1 MKEGVQQSLF
11 SSIRSFFKQIFKSR
25 ILFLAI
31 LFLLMSVVL
40 LLRLFQ
46 LQIIN
51 GADSQSDYLMRVIK
65 TRSLNSTRGNIY
77 DRNGNLLAYNELAY
91 GITIEDNGSYSSEGE
106 LSATQ
111 VKNRS
116 INEDIAQIL
125 HTLDANGDAIDN
137 DFSITLTAD
146 ESYEFTVSGTKLQRF
161 RADVYGVST
170 IDELGYKE
178 KLGYDT
184 ASASAEQIMEYL
196 GGASCFDIS
205 EEYEPADAYRI
216 IIIRYKMRQNSY
228 QKYIAATIASD
239 VSEETVAFIS
249 EHSNELQGVE
259 ITEDTIRRYNDSKYF
274 AHIIGYTGQIDEDE
288 YIAFGGGEDGSEY
301 SRTDTVG
308 KSGIEQ
314 YMDTELKGKKG
325 EEKLYVDNMGK
336 ELETIERTEPVAGN
350 DVYLSIDMDLQEA
363 VYDLLEQEIAGI
375 VYSKII
381 NAKEYEASGASDIK
395 IPIDDVY
402 YALLNN
408 NVIQMDHF
416 AAKDASDTEKEVYKA
431 FGKRRKSVLSEIR
444 SELTKDNPAAYES
457 LSEDMQIYMSY
468 IVSMLMENEIIVTSK
483 IDWNDETY
491 IAWKNDTISLQEY
504 LYHVINEQWFD
515 ITKFPADSRY
525 SDSEELYDVLVTYIM
540 EALEDDDGFCK
551 RIYKY
556 MIRDNMISGIQIC
569 LILYDQEILDYDDEM
584 IAELKNQQLSPYDF
598 LMERIKRLEIT
609 PAQLALDPCT
619 GSCVITDVQSGELL
633 ACVTYPGY
641 DNNRLANTV
650 DSAYFASLMSD
661 LSSPFYNNATQQKTA
676 PGSTFKMVTATA
688 GLTEG
693 VITTS
698 SLIEDKGK
706 FERVEDGPKCWIY
719 PGSTH
724 GKINVSEALRDS
736 CNYFFYEL
744 GWMFSQV
751 GDSYVESAGIE
762 TLTKYAEMYGLGEET
777 GIETVESKPE
787 IADAYPITAAIG
799 QSNHNYTTIALSR
812 YVTAVANSGTVYNYT
827 LLSKLTDAEGN
838 LLETYSP
845 TVRNEMTD
853 ISQITW
859 NAIHQGNRMVVE
871 NLDAFDDFDG
881 IEVAGKTGTAQQVQS
896 RPNHALFVGYAPY
909 QNPKISITTR
919 IAYGYTSHNAADVS
933 ADILKYYFG
942 LEDAEGLIDG
952 SAANVGNN
960 SNSFTD

>member
-1 MKEGVQQSLF
+1 MF
-11 SSIRSFFKQIFKSR
+11 SNIKNFFKQIFNSR

-31 LFLLMSVVL
+31 LFLMMAIIL
-40 LLRLFQ
+40 LFRLFQ

-65 TRSLNSTRGNIY
+65 TRSLNSTRGVIY
-77 DRNGNLLAYNELAY
+77 DRNGKLLAYNELAY
-91 GITIEDNGSYSSEGE
+91 GISIEDNGSYSSEGD
-106 LSATQ
+106 LSAAQ

-116 INEDIAQIL
+116 INEDLVQIL
-125 HTLDANGDAIDN
+125 HTMDQNGDVIDN
-137 DFSITLTAD
+137 DFSITLTDD
-146 ESYEFTVSGTKLQRF
+146 ENYEFTVSGTKLQRF
-161 RADVYGVST
+161 RADVYGKST
-170 IDELGYKE
+170 VDELGYNE

-184 ASASAEQIMEYL
+184 ANATPDQIMEYL
-196 GGASCFDIS
+196 GSTNANCFDIS
-205 EEYEPADAYRI
+205 SEYDKADAYRI
-216 IIIRYKMRQNSY
+216 TIIRYKMRQNSY

-239 VSEETVAFIS
+239 VSEETVAYIS
-249 EHSNELQGVE
+249 EHANELQGVE

-274 AHIIGYTGQIDEDE
+274 AHLIGYTGQIDEEE
-288 YIAFGGGEDGSEY
+288 YIAFGGEDEGSEY
-301 SRTDTVG
+301 SKTDTVG

-314 YMDTELKGKKG
+314 YMDRELKGKKG

-375 VYSKII
+375 VYSKIV
-381 NAKEYEASGASDIK
+381 NAKTYEASRSSDIK

-408 NVIQMDHF
+408 NVINIDHF
-416 AAKDASDTEKEVYKA
+416 AAKDASGTEKKVYKA
-431 FGKRRKSVLSEIR
+431 FVKRRKQVLADIKKQ
-444 SELTKDNPAAYES
+444 LTGSGATAYED
-457 LSEDMQIYMSY
+457 LSEDMQMYMSY
-468 IVSMLMENEIIVTSK
+468 IVSMLMDKQIIVTDK

-504 LYHVINEQWFD
+504 LYHVISQQWFD

-525 SDSEELYDVLVTYIM
+525 SDSEELYSVLVDYILN
-540 EALEDDDGFCK
+540 ELENDDGFCK

-556 MIRDNMISGIQIC
+556 MIRDNLIDGVQIC

-584 IAELKNQQLSPYDF
+584 IAELKNHTLSPFDF
-598 LMERIKRLEIT
+598 MMERIKNLEIT

-619 GSCVITDVQSGELL
+619 GSCVLSDVQTGELL

-693 VITTS
+693 VISTTT
-698 SLIEDKGK
+698 LIQDKGK
-706 FERVEDGPKCWIY
+706 FEKVEDGPKCWIY

-751 GDSYVESAGIE
+751 GETYVESAGIK
-762 TLTKYAEMYGLGEET
+762 TLQKYAKLYGLDEKT
-777 GIETVESKPE
+777 GIETVESTPE

-827 LLSKLTDAEGN
+827 LLNKLTDTEGN
-838 LLETYSP
+838 VLETYAP
-845 TVRNEMTD
+845 TIRNEMTE
-853 ISQITW
+853 ISASTW
-859 NAIHQGNRMVVE
+859 DAIHRGNRMVVE
-871 NLDAFDDFDG
+871 NLDAFDDFES
-881 IEVAGKTGTAQQVQS
+881 IEVAGKTGTAQQVQT

-909 QNPKISITTR
+909 RNPKISIATR

-933 ADILKYYFG
+933 ANILKYYFG
-942 LEDAEGLIDG
+942 LEDEEDLLNG

>member
-1 MKEGVQQSLF
+1 MF
-11 SSIRSFFKQIFKSR
+11 RSIKNFFKQIFKSR

-31 LFLLMSVVL
+31 LFVCMTTVL

-77 DRNGNLLAYNELAY
+77 DRNGKLLAYNELAY
-91 GITIEDNGSYSSEGE
+91 GITIEDNGSYSGNGE

-125 HTLDANGDAIDN
+125 HTMDQNGDAIDN
-137 DFSITLTAD
+137 DFSITLTED
-146 ESYEFTVSGTKLQRF
+146 GNYEFTVSGTKLQRF
-161 RADVYGVST
+161 RADVYGES
-170 IDELGYKE
+170 DMDKLGYNE

-184 ASASAEQIMEYL
+184 ATATPEQIMEYL
-196 GGASCFDIS
+196 GGTNSNCFDIS
-205 EEYEPADAYRI
+205 ETYDKKDAYRI
-216 IIIRYKMRQNSY
+216 TIIRYKMRQNSY

-239 VSEETVAFIS
+239 VSEETVAYVS
-249 EHSNELQGVE
+249 EHADELQGVE

-274 AHIIGYTGQIDEDE
+274 AHLIGYTGQIDEE
-288 YIAFGGGEDGSEY
+288 EFIAFGGEEEGSEY

-381 NAKEYEASGASDIK
+381 NAKTYEASGSSDIK

-402 YALLNN
+402 YALINN
-408 NVIQMDHF
+408 NVIRMEHF
-416 AAKDASDTEKEVYKA
+416 AAEDASDTEKKVYKS
-431 FGKRRKSVLSEIR
+431 FCKRRKKVLGEIEK
-444 SELTKDNPAAYES
+444 ELTGSQPTPYEN

-468 IVSMLMENEIIVTSK
+468 IVSMLTDQQIIVTDK

-491 IAWKNDTISLQEY
+491 IAWKNDEISLQEY
-504 LYHVINEQWFD
+504 LYHVIGAQWFD

-525 SDSEELYDVLVTYIM
+525 SDSEELYRVLVDYILD
-540 EALEDDDGFCK
+540 ELEEDDGFCK

-556 MIRDNMISGIQIC
+556 MIRDNVIDGVQVC
-569 LILYDQEILDYDDEM
+569 LILYDQEVLDYDDEM
-584 IAELKNQQLSPYDF
+584 IAELKNHTLSPFDF
-598 LMERIKRLEIT
+598 MMERIKNLEIT

-619 GSCVITDVQSGELL
+619 GSCVLTDVQTGELL

-661 LSSPFYNNATQQKTA
+661 LSLPFYNNATQQKTA

-693 VITTS
+693 VITATTE
-698 SLIEDKGK
+698 IQDKGK

-719 PGSTH
+719 PSVH
-724 GKINVSEALRDS
+724 GKINVSEALGDS

-744 GWMFSQV
+744 GWRFSQV
-751 GDSYVESAGIE
+751 GDTYVESAGIK
-762 TLTKYAEMYGLGEET
+762 TIQKYAQMYGLGEKT
-777 GIETVESKPE
+777 GIETVESQPE

-812 YVTAVANSGTVYNYT
+812 YVTAVANSGTVYDYT
-827 LLSKLTDAEGN
+827 LLSKLTDTEGN
-838 LLETYSP
+838 VLETYAP
-845 TVRNEMTD
+845 TVKNQMKE
-853 ISQITW
+853 ISLSTW
-859 NAIHQGNRMVVE
+859 NAIHKGNRMVVE
-871 NLDAFDDFDG
+871 NLECFDDFG
-881 IEVAGKTGTAQQVQS
+881 VIEVAGKTGTAQQVQT

-909 QNPKISITTR
+909 RNPKVSIATR

-933 ADILKYYFG
+933 ANILKYYFHIKD
-942 LEDAEGLIDG
+942 EDELING

>member
-1 MKEGVQQSLF
+1 MF
-11 SSIRSFFKQIFKSR
+11 SSIKNFFKQIFKSR

-31 LFLLMSVVL
+31 LFVFMSTVL

-51 GADSQSDYLMRVIK
+51 GADSQSSYLMRVIK
-65 TRSLNSTRGNIY
+65 TRSLSSTRGNIY

-106 LSATQ
+106 LRASQ

-125 HTLDANGDAIDN
+125 HTLDQNGDAIDN

-146 ESYEFTVSGTKLQRF
+146 EGYEFNVSGTKLQRF
-161 RADVYGVST
+161 RADVYGKSK
-170 IDELGYKE
+170 IEGLGYDKD
-178 KLGYDT
+178 LGYDT
-184 ASASAEQIMEYL
+184 SAATPEQIMEYL
-196 GGASCFDIS
+196 GGDDCFDIS
-205 EEYEPADAYRI
+205 DEYETDDAYRI
-216 IIIRYKMRQNSY
+216 TIIRYKMRQNSY

-288 YIAFGGGEDGSEY
+288 YIAFGGGEEGSEY

-381 NAKEYEASGASDIK
+381 NAKEYEASGAADIK

-402 YALLNN
+402 YALINN

-431 FGKRRKSVLSEIR
+431 FCKRRKSVLSEIR
-444 SELTKDNPAAYES
+444 DELTKSSPVSYES
-457 LSEDMQIYMSY
+457 LSEDMQMYMSY
-468 IVSMLMENEIIVTSK
+468 IVSMLTENEIIVTSK

-525 SDSEELYDVLVTYIM
+525 SDSEELYDVLVDYIM
-540 EALEDDDGFCK
+540 TELEDNDGFCK

-556 MIRDNMISGIQIC
+556 MIRDNMIDGVQIC

-584 IAELKNQQLSPYDF
+584 IAELKNQQLSPFDF
-598 LMERIKRLEIT
+598 LMERIKNLEIT

-619 GSCVITDVQSGELL
+619 GSCVITDVQTGELL

-698 SLIEDKGK
+698 TLIQDKGK

-744 GWMFSQV
+744 GWLFSQV

-762 TLTKYAEMYGLGEET
+762 KLTKYAEMYGLGEET

-827 LLSKLTDAEGN
+827 LLNKLTDAEGN
-838 LLETYSP
+838 VLETYSP

-859 NAIHQGNRMVVE
+859 NAIHEGNRMVVQE
-871 NLDAFDDFDG
+871 LDAFDDFEG
-881 IEVAGKTGTAQQVQS
+881 IEVAGKTGTAQQVPT

-909 QNPKISITTR
+909 RNPKISIAIR

-942 LEDAEGLIDG
+942 LEDEDELIDG
-952 SAANVGNN
+952 NAANVGNN

>member
-1 MKEGVQQSLF
+1 MF
-11 SSIRSFFKQIFKSR
+11 HSIKGFFKQLFRSR

-31 LFLLMSVVL
+31 LFFGMSFCL

-46 LQIIN
+46 LQIVN

-65 TRSLNSTRGNIY
+65 TRSLNSTRGSIF
-77 DRNGNLLAYNELAY
+77 DRNGKLLAYNELAY
-91 GITIEDNGSYSSEGE
+91 GITIEDNGSYSAEDG

-116 INEDIAQIL
+116 INEDLLYIL
-125 HTLDANGDAIDN
+125 HTMDQNGDEIDN
-137 DFSITLTAD
+137 DFSIVLTDSGA
-146 ESYEFTVSGTKLQRF
+146 YEFALSGTRLQRF
-161 RADVYGVST
+161 RADIYGKASV
-170 IDELGYKE
+170 DELGYSE

-184 ASASAEQIMEYL
+184 AAATADQIMEYL
-196 GGASCFDIS
+196 CSDNSSCFDIS
-205 EEYEPADAYRI
+205 EEYDKKDTYRI
-216 IIIRYKMRQNSY
+216 AIIRYRMRQNSY
-228 QKYIAATIASD
+228 QKYISARIASD
-239 VSEETVAFIS
+239 VSEETVAYVS
-249 EHSNELQGVE
+249 EHADELQGVE
-259 ITEDTIRRYNDSKYF
+259 VVEDTIRRYSDSKYF
-274 AHIIGYTGQIDEDE
+274 AHLIGYTGQIDEEE
-288 YIAFGGGEDGSEY
+288 YLAFGGDEEGSEY
-301 SRTDTVG
+301 SLTDTVG

-314 YMDTELKGKKG
+314 YMDAELKGKKG
-325 EEKLYVDNMGK
+325 EEKLYVDNLGK

-350 DVYLSIDMDLQEA
+350 DVYLSIDMDLQKA

-381 NAKEYEASGASDIK
+381 NVKEYQANSASDIK

-402 YALLNN
+402 YALINN
-408 NVIQMDHF
+408 NIIDIDRF
-416 AAKDASDTEKEVYKA
+416 SADDASDTEQELYRT
-431 FGKRRKSVLSEIR
+431 FCTRQEQVLSAIKK
-444 SELTKDNPAAYES
+444 ELTGTGPAAYEA
-457 LSEDMQIYMSY
+457 LSEDMQVYMTY
-468 IVSMLMENEIIVTSK
+468 IVSMLMDEQIIVTDR

-491 IAWKNDTISLQEY
+491 IAWKNDEISLQEY
-504 LYHVINEQWFD
+504 LYHVISEQWFD
-515 ITKFPADSRY
+515 ITKFPAESRY
-525 SDSEELYDVLVTYIM
+525 SDSEEFYQMLVSYIID
-540 EALEDDDGFCK
+540 ELSEDKDFSK
-551 RIYKY
+551 RIYRY
-556 MIRDNMISGIQIC
+556 MLRDDKISGVQIC
-569 LILYDQEILDYDDEM
+569 LVLYEQGVLPYDDEK
-584 IAELKNQQLSPYDF
+584 IAELKNQTLSPFDF
-598 LMERIKRLEIT
+598 MMNCIKNLEIT

-619 GSCVITDVQSGELL
+619 GSCVITDVQTGELL

-650 DSAYFASLMSD
+650 DSAYFASLMND

-698 SLIEDKGK
+698 TLIEDKGK

-744 GWMFSQV
+744 GWQFSQV
-751 GDSYVESAGIE
+751 GDNYVESAGIE
-762 TLTKYAEMYGLGEET
+762 TLRKYAQMYGLDETT
-777 GIETVESKPE
+777 GIEIVESTPE

-827 LLSKLTDAEGN
+827 LLSRVTDTEGN
-838 LLETYSP
+838 VLKTYQP
-845 TVRNEMTD
+845 TVRNEMTE
-853 ISQITW
+853 IARTTW
-859 NAIHQGNRMVVE
+859 DAIHRGNRMVVE
-871 NLDAFDDFDG
+871 DLSSFDDFTR
-881 IEVAGKTGTAQQVQS
+881 IEVAGKTGTAQQVTS

-909 QNPKISITTR
+909 SNPKVSIATR

-933 ADILKYYFG
+933 ADILSYYFK
-942 LEDAEGLIDG
+942 LKKTDELIDG
-952 SAANVGNN
+952 KAANVGN
-960 SNSFTD
+960 SANSFTD

>member
-1 MKEGVQQSLF
+1 M
-11 SSIRSFFKQIFKSR
+11 
-25 ILFLAI
+25 AI
-31 LFLLMSVVL
+31 LFVCMTTVL

-77 DRNGNLLAYNELAY
+77 DRNGKLLAYNELAY
-91 GITIEDNGSYSSEGE
+91 GITIEDNGSYSGNGE

-125 HTLDANGDAIDN
+125 HTMDQNGDAIDN
-137 DFSITLTAD
+137 DFSITLTED
-146 ESYEFTVSGTKLQRF
+146 GNYEFTVSGTKLQRF
-161 RADVYGVST
+161 RADVYGES
-170 IDELGYKE
+170 DMDKLGYNE

-184 ASASAEQIMEYL
+184 ATATPEQIMEYL
-196 GGASCFDIS
+196 GGTNSNCFDIS
-205 EEYEPADAYRI
+205 ETYDKKDAYRI
-216 IIIRYKMRQNSY
+216 TIIRYKMRQNSY

-239 VSEETVAFIS
+239 VSEETVAYVS
-249 EHSNELQGVE
+249 EHADELQGVE

-274 AHIIGYTGQIDEDE
+274 AHLIGYTGQIDEE
-288 YIAFGGGEDGSEY
+288 EFIAFGGEEEGSEY

-381 NAKEYEASGASDIK
+381 NAKTYEASGSSDIK

-402 YALLNN
+402 YALINN
-408 NVIQMDHF
+408 NVIRMEHF
-416 AAKDASDTEKEVYKA
+416 AAEDASDTEKKVYKS
-431 FGKRRKSVLSEIR
+431 FCKRRKKVLGEIEK
-444 SELTKDNPAAYES
+444 ELTGSQPTPYEN

-468 IVSMLMENEIIVTSK
+468 IVSMLTDQQIIVTDK

-491 IAWKNDTISLQEY
+491 IAWKNDEISLQEY
-504 LYHVINEQWFD
+504 LYHVIGAQWFD

-525 SDSEELYDVLVTYIM
+525 SDSEELYRVLVDYILD
-540 EALEDDDGFCK
+540 ELEEDDGFCK

-556 MIRDNMISGIQIC
+556 MIRDNVIDGVQVC
-569 LILYDQEILDYDDEM
+569 LILYDQEVLDYDDEM
-584 IAELKNQQLSPYDF
+584 IAELKNHTLSPFDF
-598 LMERIKRLEIT
+598 MMERIKNLEIT

-619 GSCVITDVQSGELL
+619 GSCVLTDVQTGELL

-693 VITTS
+693 VISTS
-698 SLIEDKGK
+698 TLIEDKGK
-706 FERVEDGPKCWIY
+706 FEKVEDGPKCWIY

-744 GWMFSQV
+744 GWLFSQV
-751 GDSYVESAGIE
+751 GENYVESAGIK
-762 TLTKYAEMYGLGEET
+762 TLQKYAKLYGLDEKT
-777 GIETVESKPE
+777 GIETVESTPE

-827 LLSKLTDAEGN
+827 LLSKLTDTEGN
-838 LLETYSP
+838 VLETYAP
-845 TVRNEMTD
+845 TVRNEMTE
-853 ISQITW
+853 ISASTW
-859 NAIHQGNRMVVE
+859 DAIHRGNRMVVE
-871 NLDAFDDFDG
+871 NLECFDDFGD

-909 QNPKISITTR
+909 RNPKISIATR

-933 ADILKYYFG
+933 AKILKYYFD
-942 LEDAEGLIDG
+942 LEDADELLNG

>member
-1 MKEGVQQSLF
+1 M
-11 SSIRSFFKQIFKSR
+11 SSI
-25 ILFLAI
+25 
-31 LFLLMSVVL
+31 L

-65 TRSLNSTRGNIY
+65 TRSLNSTRGNIF
-77 DRNGNLLAYNELAY
+77 DRNGKLLAYNELAY
-91 GITIEDNGSYSSEGE
+91 GITIEDNGSYSREGE

-111 VKNRS
+111 VKNCS

-125 HTLDANGDAIDN
+125 HAMDQNGDTIDN
-137 DFSITLTAD
+137 DFSITLTD
-146 ESYEFTVSGTKLQRF
+146 DGSYEFAVSGTKLQRF
-161 RADVYGVST
+161 RADIYGKTKV
-170 IDELGYKE
+170 DDLGYDK

-184 ASASAEQIMEYL
+184 ANASPEQIMEYL
-196 GGASCFDIS
+196 GGTGSNCFDIS
-205 EEYEPADAYRI
+205 PEYDIRDAYRI
-216 IIIRYKMRQNSY
+216 TIIRYRMRQNSY
-228 QKYIAATIASD
+228 QKYIGATIASD
-239 VSEETVAFIS
+239 VSEETVAYIS
-249 EHSNELQGVE
+249 EHSNELQGVD

-274 AHIIGYTGQIDEDE
+274 AHLIGYTGQIDEE
-288 YIAFGGGEDGSEY
+288 EFIAFGGNEEGSEY
-301 SRTDTVG
+301 SKTDTVG

-336 ELETIERTEPVAGN
+336 ELETIERTEPIAGN

-381 NAKEYEASGASDIK
+381 NAKTYEAHGASDIK

-402 YALLNN
+402 YALINN
-408 NVIQMDHF
+408 NVIRIDHF
-416 AAKDASDTEKEVYKA
+416 QAEDATDTEKEVSKA
-431 FGKRRKSVLSEIR
+431 FSQRRDQVLEQIR
-444 SELTKDNPAAYES
+444 EELTKSTPASYEE
-457 LSEDMQIYMSY
+457 LSDDMQMYMSY
-468 IVSMLMENEIIVTSK
+468 IVSMLMDQQMIVTSK
-483 IDWNDETY
+483 IDWNDATY

-515 ITKFPADSRY
+515 ITKFPANSGY
-525 SDSEELYDVLVTYIM
+525 SDSEELYSVLVEYIVD
-540 EALEDDDGFCK
+540 ELRSDEGFCK

-556 MIRDNMISGIQIC
+556 MIRDNLLDGVQIC
-569 LILYDQEILDYDDEM
+569 MLLYDQEILDYDDEI
-584 IAELKNQQLSPYDF
+584 IAELKSRTLSPFDF
-598 LMERIKRLEIT
+598 MMERIKNLDIT

-619 GSCVITDVQSGELL
+619 GSCVISNVQTGELL

-698 SLIEDKGK
+698 TLIQDKGK

-744 GWMFSQV
+744 GWLFSQV
-751 GDSYVESAGIE
+751 GENYVESAGIK
-762 TLTKYAEMYGLGEET
+762 TLQKYAQMYGLDEKT
-777 GIETVESKPE
+777 GIETVESTPE

-812 YVTAVANSGTVYNYT
+812 YVTAVANSGTVYEYT
-827 LLSKLTDAEGN
+827 LLKKLTDTEGHV
-838 LLETYSP
+838 LETYTP
-845 TVRNEMTD
+845 GIRNEMTE
-853 ISQITW
+853 ISQSTW
-859 NAIHQGNRMVVE
+859 DAIHLGNRMVVE
-871 NLDAFDDFDG
+871 NLDAFDDFG
-881 IEVAGKTGTAQQVQS
+881 VIQVAGKTGTAQQIQS

-909 QNPKISITTR
+909 QNPKVSIATR

-942 LEDAEGLIDG
+942 LESEEDLIDG
-952 SAANVGNN
+952 NAANVGNN

>member
-1 MKEGVQQSLF
+1 MF
-11 SSIRSFFKQIFKSR
+11 STIKNFFNQVFKSR

-31 LFLLMSVVL
+31 LFICMALVLLM
-40 LLRLFQ
+40 RLFQ
-46 LQIIN
+46 MQIVN

-77 DRNGNLLAYNELAY
+77 DRNGKLLAYNELAY
-91 GITIEDNGSYSSEGE
+91 GITIEDNGSYSGDGKY
-106 LSATQ
+106 SATQ

-116 INEDIAQIL
+116 INEDIVQIL
-125 HTLDANGDAIDN
+125 HTMDQNGDVIDN
-137 DFSITLTAD
+137 DFFITLTQS

-161 RADVYGVST
+161 RADVYGEP
-170 IDELGYKE
+170 DMDDLGYDE
-178 KLGYDT
+178 ELGYDT
-184 ASASAEQIMEYL
+184 ASATPEQIMEYL
-196 GGASCFDIS
+196 GGANTNCFDIS
-205 EEYEPADAYRI
+205 ETYGKNDAYRI
-216 IIIRYKMRQNSY
+216 TVIRYKMRQNSF
-228 QKYIAATIASD
+228 QKYIAATIASN
-239 VSEETVAFIS
+239 VSEETVAYVS
-249 EHSNELQGVE
+249 EHADELQGVE

-274 AHIIGYTGQIDEDE
+274 AHLIGYTGQIDEE
-288 YIAFGGGEDGSEY
+288 EFLAFGGDEEGSEY

-375 VYSKII
+375 VCSNII
-381 NAKEYEASGASDIK
+381 NAKTYEASGASDIK

-402 YALLNN
+402 YALINN

-416 AAKDASDTEKEVYKA
+416 AAKDASDTEKEVYRV
-431 FGKRRKSVLSEIR
+431 FCKRRKAVLAAIKK
-444 SELTKDNPAAYES
+444 ELTGSQPAAYEN
-457 LSEDMQIYMSY
+457 LTEDMQLYMSY
-468 IVSMLMENEIIVTSK
+468 IVSMLTDNQSIATDK

-491 IAWKNDTISLQEY
+491 IAWKNDQISLQEY
-504 LYHVINEQWFD
+504 LYHVISEQWFD
-515 ITKFPADSRY
+515 ITKLPANSRY
-525 SDSEELYDVLVTYIM
+525 SDSEELYQVLVDYILN
-540 EALEDDDGFCK
+540 ELENDEGFCK

-556 MIRDNMISGIQIC
+556 MIRDNLIDGVQVC
-569 LILYDQEILDYDDEM
+569 LILYDQGVLDYDDEK
-584 IAELKNQQLSPYDF
+584 IAELKSHALSPFDF
-598 LMERIKRLEIT
+598 MMERIRYLEIT

-619 GSCVITDVQSGELL
+619 GSCVLTDVQSGELL

-650 DSAYFASLMSD
+650 DSAYFSALMSD

-698 SLIEDKGK
+698 TLIQDKGQ

-724 GKINVSEALRDS
+724 GRINVSEALRDS

-751 GDSYVESAGIE
+751 GDSYVESVGIK
-762 TLTKYAEMYGLGEET
+762 TLQKYAELYGLGEKT
-777 GIETVESKPE
+777 GIETVESTPE
-787 IADAYPITAAIG
+787 IADSYPITAAIG

-812 YVTAVANSGTVYNYT
+812 YVTTVANSGTVYDYT
-827 LLSKLTDAEGN
+827 LLNKLTDTEGN
-838 LLETYSP
+838 VLETYTP
-845 TVRNEMTD
+845 TVRNEMSE
-853 ISQITW
+853 IAPSTW
-859 NAIHQGNRMVVE
+859 DAIHYGNRMVVE
-871 NLDAFDDFDG
+871 NLDSFDDFG
-881 IEVAGKTGTAQQVQS
+881 SIEVAGKTGTAQQVQN

-909 QNPKISITTR
+909 RNPKISIATR

-933 ADILKYYFG
+933 AQILKYYFN
-942 LEDAEGLIDG
+942 LEDENQLING

>member
-1 MKEGVQQSLF
+1 MF
-11 SSIRSFFKQIFKSR
+11 SSIKNFFKQIFNSR

-31 LFLLMSVVL
+31 LFLIMATILLM
-40 LLRLFQ
+40 RLFQ
-46 LQIIN
+46 LQIIK

-65 TRSLNSTRGNIY
+65 TRSLNSTRGVIY
-77 DRNGNLLAYNELAY
+77 DRNGKLLAYNELAY
-91 GITIEDNGSYSSEGE
+91 GITIEDNGSYSSEGD

-116 INEDIAQIL
+116 INEDLVLIL
-125 HTLDANGDAIDN
+125 HTMDQYGDTIDN
-137 DFSITLTAD
+137 DFSITLTDD
-146 ESYEFTVSGTKLQRF
+146 ENYEFTVSGSKLQRF
-161 RADVYGVST
+161 RADVYGKST
-170 IDELGYKE
+170 VDELGYNE

-184 ASASAEQIMEYL
+184 ANATPDQIMEYL
-196 GGASCFDIS
+196 GSNSANCFDIS
-205 EEYEPADAYRI
+205 SEYDKKDVYRI
-216 IIIRYKMRQNSY
+216 TIIRYKMRQNSY

-239 VSEETVAFIS
+239 VSEETVAYVS
-249 EHSNELQGVE
+249 EHANELQGVE

-274 AHIIGYTGQIDEDE
+274 AHLIGYTGQIDEE
-288 YIAFGGGEDGSEY
+288 EFVAFGGEEEDSEY
-301 SRTDTVG
+301 SKTDTVG

-314 YMDTELKGKKG
+314 YMDRELKGKKG

-350 DVYLSIDMDLQEA
+350 DVYLSIDMDLQKA

-381 NAKEYEASGASDIK
+381 NAKTYEASSSSDIK

-402 YALLNN
+402 YALINN
-408 NVIQMDHF
+408 NVINIDHF
-416 AAKDASDTEKEVYKA
+416 AAKGASNTEKKVYKA
-431 FGKRRKSVLSEIR
+431 FAKRQKQVLTEIK
-444 SELTKDNPAAYES
+444 EQLTGSDPTAYEN
-457 LSEDMQIYMSY
+457 LSEDMQMYMSY
-468 IVSMLMENEIIVTSK
+468 IVSMLMDNQIIVTNK

-491 IAWKNDTISLQEY
+491 IAWKNDAISLQEY
-504 LYHVINEQWFD
+504 LYYVISEQWFD

-525 SDSEELYDVLVTYIM
+525 SDSEELYSVLVDYILS
-540 EALEDDDGFCK
+540 ELEHDDGFCK
-551 RIYKY
+551 RVYKY
-556 MIRDNMISGIQIC
+556 MIRDNLIDGVQVC
-569 LILYDQEILDYDDEM
+569 LILYDQEVLDYDDEM
-584 IAELKNQQLSPYDF
+584 IAELKNHTLSPFDF
-598 LMERIKRLEIT
+598 MMERIKNLEIT

-619 GSCVITDVQSGELL
+619 GSCVVADVQTGELL

-698 SLIEDKGK
+698 TLIQDKGK
-706 FERVEDGPKCWIY
+706 FEKVEDGPKCWIY
-719 PGSTH
+719 PGGTH

-744 GWMFSQV
+744 GWLFSQV
-751 GDSYVESAGIE
+751 GDNYVESVGIK
-762 TLTKYAEMYGLGEET
+762 TLQKYAKLYGLDEKT
-777 GIETVESKPE
+777 GIETVESTPE

-827 LLSKLTDAEGN
+827 LLSKLTDTEGN
-838 LLETYSP
+838 VLETYSP
-845 TVRNEMTD
+845 TVRNEMTE
-853 ISQITW
+853 ISSSTW
-859 NAIHQGNRMVVE
+859 DAIHEGNRMVVE
-871 NLDAFDDFDG
+871 NLDAFDDFGD

-909 QNPKISITTR
+909 RNPKISIATR

-942 LEDAEGLIDG
+942 LEDEEDLLNG

>member
-1 MKEGVQQSLF
+1 MF
-11 SSIRSFFKQIFKSR
+11 SSIKDFFNQLFKSR

-31 LFLLMSVVL
+31 LFICMAAVL

-65 TRSLNSTRGNIY
+65 TRRLNSTRGNIY
-77 DRNGNLLAYNELAY
+77 DRNGKLLAYNELAY
-91 GITIEDNGSYSSEGE
+91 GITIEDNGSYSGDGT
-106 LSATQ
+106 LSSTQ

-125 HTLDANGDAIDN
+125 HTMDENGDVIDN
-137 DFSITLTAD
+137 DFSIVLTD
-146 ESYEFTVSGTKLQRF
+146 DGNYEFAVSGSKLQRF
-161 RADVYGVST
+161 RADIFGESNA
-170 IDELGYKE
+170 DDLGYND
-178 KLGYDT
+178 KLGFDT
-184 ASASAEQIMEYL
+184 ATATPDQIMEYL
-196 GGASCFDIS
+196 FSDNTSCFDIS
-205 EEYEPADAYRI
+205 SEYEKKDAYRI
-216 IIIRYKMRQNSY
+216 AIIRYKMRQNSY

-239 VSEETVAFIS
+239 VSEKTVAYVC
-249 EHSNELQGVE
+249 EHADELQGVE
-259 ITEDTIRRYNDSKYF
+259 VTEDTIRRYNDSKYF
-274 AHIIGYTGQIDEDE
+274 AHLIGYTGQIDEEE
-288 YIAFGGGEDGSEY
+288 YISFGGGKEDSEY

-336 ELETIERTEPVAGN
+336 ELETIERIEPVAGN
-350 DVYLSIDMDLQEA
+350 DVYLSIDMDLQKA

-375 VYSKII
+375 VYAKII
-381 NAKEYEASGASDIK
+381 NAKTYEATRASDIK

-402 YALLNN
+402 YALINN
-408 NVIQMDHF
+408 NVIRIDHF
-416 AAKDASDTEKEVYKA
+416 AAEDASDTETKVYKS
-431 FGKRRKSVLSEIR
+431 FCDRRKQVLSSIKK
-444 SELTKDNPAAYES
+444 ELTRSQPATYEQ
-457 LSEDMQIYMSY
+457 LSEDMQMYVSY
-468 IVSMLMENEIIVTSK
+468 IVSMLMDKEIIVTDK
-483 IDWNDETY
+483 IDWNDESY

-504 LYHVINEQWFD
+504 LYHVISAQWFD
-515 ITKFPADSRY
+515 ITKFPADSKY
-525 SDSEELYDVLVTYIM
+525 SDSEELYSVLVDYI
-540 EALEDDDGFCK
+540 LEELKNDDGFSK

-556 MIRDNMISGIQIC
+556 MIRDNLIDGVDIC
-569 LILYDQEILDYDDEM
+569 LILYDQEVLDYDDEM
-584 IAELKNQQLSPYDF
+584 IAELKDHTLSPF
-598 LMERIKRLEIT
+598 SFMMERIKNLEIT

-619 GSCVITDVQSGELL
+619 GSCVLANVQNGELL

-661 LSSPFYNNATQQKTA
+661 LSLPFYNNATQQKTA

-693 VITTS
+693 VITATTE
-698 SLIEDKGK
+698 IQDKGK

-719 PGSTH
+719 PSVH
-724 GKINVSEALRDS
+724 GKINVSEALGDS

-744 GWMFSQV
+744 GWRFSQV
-751 GDSYVESAGIE
+751 GDTYVESAGIK
-762 TLTKYAEMYGLGEET
+762 TIQKYAQMYGLGEKT
-777 GIETVESKPE
+777 GIETVESQPE

-812 YVTAVANSGTVYNYT
+812 YVTAVANSGTVYDYT
-827 LLSKLTDAEGN
+827 LLSKLTDTEGN
-838 LLETYSP
+838 VLETYAP
-845 TVRNEMTD
+845 TVKNQMKE
-853 ISQITW
+853 ISLSTW
-859 NAIHQGNRMVVE
+859 NAIHKGNRMVVE
-871 NLDAFDDFDG
+871 NLECFDDFG
-881 IEVAGKTGTAQQVQS
+881 VIEVAGKTGTAQQVQT

-909 QNPKISITTR
+909 RNPKVSIATR

-933 ADILKYYFG
+933 ANILKYYFHIKD
-942 LEDAEGLIDG
+942 EDELING

>member
-1 MKEGVQQSLF
+1 MF
-11 SSIRSFFKQIFKSR
+11 SSIKNFFNQIFKSR

-31 LFLLMSVVL
+31 LFLCMALVL
-40 LLRLFQ
+40 LMRLFQ
-46 LQIIN
+46 MQIVN

-65 TRSLNSTRGNIY
+65 TRSLNSTRGNIF
-77 DRNGNLLAYNELAY
+77 DRNGKLLAYNELAY
-91 GITIEDNGSYSSEGE
+91 GITIEDNGSYSRDGE
-106 LSATQ
+106 WSATQ

-125 HTLDANGDAIDN
+125 HTMDQNGDVIDN
-137 DFSITLTAD
+137 DFSITLTD
-146 ESYEFTVSGTKLQRF
+146 DGSYEFTVSGTKLQRF
-161 RADVYGVST
+161 RADIYGES
-170 IDELGYKE
+170 DAEKLGYNE

-184 ASASAEQIMEYL
+184 ATATPEQIMEYL
-196 GGASCFDIS
+196 GGTNTNCFDIS
-205 EEYEPADAYRI
+205 AAYDKKDAYRI
-216 IIIRYKMRQNSY
+216 AIIRYKMRQNSF

-239 VSEETVAFIS
+239 VSEETVAYVS
-249 EHSNELQGVE
+249 EHASELQGVE

-274 AHIIGYTGQIDEDE
+274 AHLIGYTGQIDEE
-288 YIAFGGGEDGSEY
+288 EFIAFGGDKEGSEY

-381 NAKEYEASGASDIK
+381 NAKTYEASGASDIM

-402 YALLNN
+402 YALINN

-416 AAKDASDTEKEVYKA
+416 ASEDASNIEKEVYKV
-431 FGKRRKSVLSEIR
+431 FCKRRKSVLAAIKK
-444 SELTKDNPAAYES
+444 ELAGKQPTAYEN
-457 LSEDMQIYMSY
+457 LSEDMQLYMSY
-468 IVSMLMENEIIVTSK
+468 IVSMLTDNQSIVTDK

-491 IAWKNDTISLQEY
+491 IAWKNDQISLQEY
-504 LYHVINEQWFD
+504 LYHVISEQWFD
-515 ITKFPADSRY
+515 ITKLPADSRY
-525 SDSEELYDVLVTYIM
+525 SDSEELYGVLVDYILN
-540 EALEDDDGFCK
+540 ELEEDEGFCK

-556 MIRDNMISGIQIC
+556 LIRDNLIDGVSVC
-569 LILYDQEILDYDDEM
+569 LILYDQEVLDYDDEK
-584 IAELKNQQLSPYDF
+584 IAELKNHTLSPFDF
-598 LMERIKRLEIT
+598 IMECIKHLEIT

-619 GSCVITDVQSGELL
+619 GSCVLTDVQSGELL

-698 SLIEDKGK
+698 TLIQDKGK

-751 GDSYVESAGIE
+751 GDTYVESVGIK
-762 TLTKYAEMYGLGEET
+762 TIQKYAKLYGLGEKT
-777 GIETVESKPE
+777 GIETVESTPE
-787 IADAYPITAAIG
+787 VADSYPITAAIG

-812 YVTAVANSGTVYNYT
+812 YVTTVANSGTVYNYT
-827 LLSKLTDAEGN
+827 LLNKLTDTEGN
-838 LLETYSP
+838 VLETYAP
-845 TVRNEMTD
+845 TVRNELTE
-853 ISQITW
+853 ISATTW
-859 NAIHQGNRMVVE
+859 NAIHHGNRMVVE
-871 NLDAFDDFDG
+871 NLDSFDDFG
-881 IEVAGKTGTAQQVQS
+881 SIEVAGKTGTAQQVQT

-909 QNPKISITTR
+909 RNPKISIATR

-933 ADILKYYFG
+933 AQILKYYFN
-942 LEDAEGLIDG
+942 LEDEDELING
-952 SAANVGNN
+952 SAANVGHN

>member
-1 MKEGVQQSLF
+1 MF
-11 SSIRSFFKQIFKSR
+11 SNIKNFFKQIFSTR

-31 LFLLMSVVL
+31 LFVCMATVL

-65 TRSLNSTRGNIY
+65 TRSLNSTRGNIF
-77 DRNGNLLAYNELAY
+77 DRNGKLLAYNELAY
-91 GITIEDNGSYSSEGE
+91 GITIEDNGSYSGDGT

-125 HTLDANGDAIDN
+125 HTMDKNGDVIDN
-137 DFSITLTAD
+137 DFSITLTED

-161 RADVYGVST
+161 RADVYGESD
-170 IDELGYKE
+170 IDKLGYNE

-184 ASASAEQIMEYL
+184 ATATPDQIMEYL
-196 GGASCFDIS
+196 GSTNANCFDIS
-205 EEYEPADAYRI
+205 PEYSKKDAYRI
-216 IIIRYKMRQNSY
+216 AIIRYKMRQNSY

-239 VSEETVAFIS
+239 VSEETVAYIS
-249 EHSNELQGVE
+249 EHANELQGVE

-274 AHIIGYTGQIDEDE
+274 AHLIGYTGQIDEE
-288 YIAFGGGEDGSEY
+288 EFISFGGEEKDSEY

-325 EEKLYVDNMGK
+325 EEKLYVDNLGK

-381 NAKEYEASGASDIK
+381 NAKTYEASGASDIK

-402 YALLNN
+402 YALINN
-408 NVIQMDHF
+408 NVIKMDHF
-416 AAKDASDTEKEVYKA
+416 AAKDASDTEKEVYDS
-431 FGKRRKSVLSEIR
+431 FCRRRELVLSEIEK
-444 SELTKDNPAAYES
+444 ELLGSNAVAYEN
-457 LSEDMQIYMSY
+457 LSEDMQMYMSY
-468 IVSMLMENEIIVTSK
+468 IVSMLTDRQIIVTDK

-504 LYHVINEQWFD
+504 LYHVIGAQWFD
-515 ITKFPADSRY
+515 ITKFPADSKY
-525 SDSEELYDVLVTYIM
+525 SDTEELYRVLIDYI
-540 EALEDDDGFCK
+540 LEELKEDNGFCK

-556 MIRDNMISGIQIC
+556 MIRDNVIDGVQIC

-584 IAELKNQQLSPYDF
+584 IAELKNRTLSPFDF
-598 LMERIKRLEIT
+598 MMERIKNLEIT

-619 GSCVITDVQSGELL
+619 GSCVLTNVQTGELL

-693 VITTS
+693 VITTTTK
-698 SLIEDKGK
+698 IQAKVK
-706 FERVEDGPKCWIY
+706 FDRVEDGPKCWIY
-719 PGSTH
+719 PNGPH

-744 GWMFSQV
+744 GWRFSQV
-751 GDSYVESAGIE
+751 GDNYVESAGIK
-762 TLTKYAEMYGLGEET
+762 TLQKYASLYGLDEKT
-777 GIETVESKPE
+777 GIETVESTPE

-827 LLSKLTDAEGN
+827 LLSKLTDTEGN
-838 LLETYSP
+838 VLETYAP
-845 TVRNEMTD
+845 TVRNKMTE
-853 ISQITW
+853 ISASTW
-859 NAIHQGNRMVVE
+859 EAIQSGNRMVVE
-871 NLDAFDDFDG
+871 NLDCFDEFG
-881 IEVAGKTGTAQQVQS
+881 NIEVAGKTGTAQQVQS

-909 QNPKISITTR
+909 RNPKISIATR

-933 ADILKYYFG
+933 ANILKYYFD
-942 LEDAEGLIDG
+942 LVDEDELLNG

>member
-1 MKEGVQQSLF
+1 MF
-11 SSIRSFFKQIFKSR
+11 SNIKNFFKQIFNSR

-31 LFLLMSVVL
+31 LFLMMSIIL
-40 LLRLFQ
+40 LFRLFQ

-65 TRSLNSTRGNIY
+65 TRSLNSTRGVIY
-77 DRNGNLLAYNELAY
+77 DRNGKLLAYNELAY
-91 GITIEDNGSYSSEGE
+91 GISIEDNGSYSSEGD

-116 INEDIAQIL
+116 INEDLAQIL
-125 HTLDANGDAIDN
+125 HTMDQNGDVIDN
-137 DFSITLTAD
+137 DFSITLTDD
-146 ESYEFTVSGTKLQRF
+146 ENYEFTVSGTKLQRF
-161 RADVYGVST
+161 RADVYGKST
-170 IDELGYKE
+170 VDELGYNE

-184 ASASAEQIMEYL
+184 ANATPDQIMEYL
-196 GGASCFDIS
+196 GGTSTNCFDIS
-205 EEYEPADAYRI
+205 SEYDKTDAYRI
-216 IIIRYKMRQNSY
+216 TIIRYKMRQNSY

-239 VSEETVAFIS
+239 VSEETVAYIS
-249 EHSNELQGVE
+249 EHANELQGVE

-274 AHIIGYTGQIDEDE
+274 AHLIGYTGQIDEEE
-288 YIAFGGGEDGSEY
+288 YIAFGGEDEGSEY
-301 SRTDTVG
+301 SKTDTVG

-314 YMDTELKGKKG
+314 YMDRELKGKKG

-375 VYSKII
+375 VYSKIV
-381 NAKEYEASGASDIK
+381 NAKTYEASRSSDIK

-408 NVIQMDHF
+408 NVINIDHF
-416 AAKDASDTEKEVYKA
+416 AAKDASGTEKKVYKA
-431 FGKRRKSVLSEIR
+431 FVKRRKQVLADIKKQ
-444 SELTKDNPAAYES
+444 LTGSGATAYED
-457 LSEDMQIYMSY
+457 LSEDMQMYMSY
-468 IVSMLMENEIIVTSK
+468 IVSMLMDKQIIVTDK

-504 LYHVINEQWFD
+504 LYHVISQQWFD

-525 SDSEELYDVLVTYIM
+525 SDSEELYSVLVDYILN
-540 EALEDDDGFCK
+540 ELENDDGFCK

-556 MIRDNMISGIQIC
+556 MIRDNLIDGVQIC

-584 IAELKNQQLSPYDF
+584 IAELKNHTLSPFDF
-598 LMERIKRLEIT
+598 MMERIKNLEIT

-619 GSCVITDVQSGELL
+619 GSCVLADVQTGELL

-693 VITTS
+693 VISTTT
-698 SLIEDKGK
+698 LIQDKGK
-706 FERVEDGPKCWIY
+706 FEKVEDGPKCWIY
-719 PGSTH
+719 PGGTH

-751 GDSYVESAGIE
+751 GETYVESAGIK
-762 TLTKYAEMYGLGEET
+762 TLQKYAKLYGLDEKT
-777 GIETVESKPE
+777 GIETVESTPE

-827 LLSKLTDAEGN
+827 LLNKLTDTEGN
-838 LLETYSP
+838 VLETYAP
-845 TVRNEMTD
+845 TVRNEMTE
-853 ISQITW
+853 ISTSTW
-859 NAIHQGNRMVVE
+859 DAIHKGNRMVVE
-871 NLDAFDDFDG
+871 NLDAFDDFES
-881 IEVAGKTGTAQQVQS
+881 IEVAGKTGTAQQVQT

-909 QNPKISITTR
+909 RNPKISIATR

-933 ADILKYYFG
+933 ANILKYYFG
-942 LEDAEGLIDG
+942 LEDEEDLLNG

>member
-1 MKEGVQQSLF
+1 MF
-11 SSIRSFFKQIFKSR
+11 RSIKNFFNQIFKSR
-25 ILFLAI
+25 ILFLVILFVCMAAI
-31 LFLLMSVVL
+31 LLI
-40 LLRLFQ
+40 RLFQ

-65 TRSLNSTRGNIY
+65 TRSLNSTRGVIY
-77 DRNGNLLAYNELAY
+77 DRNGKLLAYNELAY
-91 GITIEDNGSYSSEGE
+91 GITIEDNGSYSGDGT

-125 HTLDANGDAIDN
+125 HTLDQNGDTIDN
-137 DFSITLTAD
+137 DFSVLLTD
-146 ESYEFTVSGTKLQRF
+146 DGNYEFSVSGTKLQRF
-161 RADVYGVST
+161 RADVYGESDVS
-170 IDELGYKE
+170 ELGYNE

-184 ASASAEQIMEYL
+184 ATATADQVMEYL
-196 GGASCFDIS
+196 GSAHTSCFDIS
-205 EEYEPADAYRI
+205 TEYSKKDAYRI
-216 IIIRYKMRQNSY
+216 TVIRYKMRQNSY
-228 QKYIAATIASD
+228 QKYIAASIASD
-239 VSEETVAFIS
+239 VSEETVAYIS
-249 EHSNELQGVE
+249 EHLSGLQGVE

-274 AHIIGYTGQIDEDE
+274 AHLIGYTGQIDEE
-288 YIAFGGGEDGSEY
+288 EFIAFGGEEKDSEY

-314 YMDTELKGKKG
+314 YMDKELKGKKG

-350 DVYLSIDMDLQEA
+350 DVYLSIDMDLQKA
-363 VYDLLEQEIAGI
+363 VYDLLEQQIAGI

-381 NAKEYEASGASDIK
+381 NAKKYEASSASDIR
-395 IPIDDVY
+395 ITIDDVY
-402 YALLNN
+402 YALINN
-408 NVIQMDHF
+408 NVIRMDHF
-416 AAKDASDTEKEVYKA
+416 AAEDASEAEREVYSS
-431 FGKRRKSVLSEIR
+431 FCKRRKQVLSEIKK
-444 SELTKDNPAAYES
+444 ELTGSEPAAYKD
-457 LSEDMQIYMSY
+457 LSEDMQVYMSY
-468 IVSMLMENEIIVTSK
+468 IVSMLMEQKIIVTDK
-483 IDWNDETY
+483 IDWNDEIY
-491 IAWKNDTISLQEY
+491 IAWKNDEISLQEY
-504 LYHVINEQWFD
+504 LYHVIGEQWFD
-515 ITKFPADSRY
+515 ITKFPDDSRY
-525 SDSEELYDVLVTYIM
+525 SDSEELYDVLVNYI
-540 EALEDDDGFCK
+540 LDGLKDDTGFCK

-556 MIRDNMISGIQIC
+556 MIRDNLIDGVQLC
-569 LILYDQEILDYDDEM
+569 LILYEQDVLDYDDEM
-584 IAELKNQQLSPYDF
+584 IAELKNHTKSPYEF
-598 LMERIKRLEIT
+598 MMERIRNLEIT

-619 GSCVITDVQSGELL
+619 GSCVIADVKTGELL

-698 SLIEDKGK
+698 TLIQDKGR
-706 FERVEDGPKCWIY
+706 FERVENGPKCWIY
-719 PGSTH
+719 PGGTH

-744 GWMFSQV
+744 GWLFSQV
-751 GDSYVESAGIE
+751 GDSYVESAGIR
-762 TLTKYAEMYGLGEET
+762 TLQKYAKLYGLGEKT
-777 GIETVESKPE
+777 GIETVESTPE

-827 LLSKLTDAEGN
+827 LLSKLTDTEGN
-838 LLETYSP
+838 ILETYAP
-845 TVRNEMTD
+845 TVRNQMTE
-853 ISQITW
+853 ISDATW
-859 NAIHQGNRMVVE
+859 DAIHLGNRMVVE
-871 NLDAFDDFDG
+871 NLDSFDDFG
-881 IEVAGKTGTAQQVQS
+881 RIEVAGKTGTAQQVQT

-909 QNPKISITTR
+909 RNPKVSIATR

-933 ADILKYYFG
+933 ADILKYYFD
-942 LEDAEGLIDG
+942 LEDEDELLNG
-952 SAANVGNN
+952 SAATVGNN

>member
-1 MKEGVQQSLF
+1 MFRNIKN
-11 SSIRSFFKQIFKSR
+11 FFKQIFKSR

-31 LFLLMSVVL
+31 LFVCMAVVL

-65 TRSLNSTRGNIY
+65 TRSLNSTRGNIF
-77 DRNGNLLAYNELAY
+77 DRNGKLLAYNELAY
-91 GITIEDNGSYSSEGE
+91 GVTIEDNGSYRAEGDF
-106 LSATQ
+106 SATQ
-111 VKNRS
+111 IKNRS

-125 HTLDANGDAIDN
+125 HTMDNNGDVIDN
-137 DFSITLTAD
+137 DFSIELTAD
-146 ESYEFTVSGTKLQRF
+146 KSYEFTVSGTKLQRF
-161 RADVYGVST
+161 RADVYGESD
-170 IDELGYKE
+170 INELGYNE

-184 ASASAEQIMEYL
+184 ATATADQIMEYL
-196 GGASCFDIS
+196 GGTNTNCFDIS
-205 EEYEPADAYRI
+205 PEYDKKDAYRI
-216 IIIRYKMRQNSY
+216 TIIRYKMRQNSF

-239 VSEETVAFIS
+239 VSEETVAYIS
-249 EHSNELQGVE
+249 EHADELQGVE

-274 AHIIGYTGQIDEDE
+274 AHLIGYTGQIDEE
-288 YIAFGGGEDGSEY
+288 EFIAFGGEEKGSEY

-381 NAKEYEASGASDIK
+381 NAKTYEASGASDIK

-402 YALLNN
+402 YALINN
-408 NVIQMDHF
+408 NVIRMDHF
-416 AAKDASDTEKEVYKA
+416 AAEDASETEKEVYKS
-431 FGKRRKSVLSEIR
+431 FCKRREKVLAEIKK
-444 SELTKDNPAAYES
+444 ELTGSQPASYEN

-468 IVSMLMENEIIVTSK
+468 IVSMLTDKQIIVTDK

-491 IAWKNDTISLQEY
+491 IAWKNDEISLQEY
-504 LYHVINEQWFD
+504 LYHVIGEQWFD
-515 ITKFPADSRY
+515 VTKFPADSRY
-525 SDSEELYDVLVTYIM
+525 SDSEELYRVLVDYILS
-540 EALEDDDGFCK
+540 ELEGDDGFCK

-556 MIRDNMISGIQIC
+556 MIRDNLIDGVQIC
-569 LILYDQEILDYDDEM
+569 LILYDQEVLDYDDEM
-584 IAELKNQQLSPYDF
+584 IDELKNRMLSPYDF
-598 LMERIKRLEIT
+598 MMERIKNLEIT

-619 GSCVITDVQSGELL
+619 GSCVLTDVQTGELL

-688 GLTEG
+688 GLTES

-698 SLIEDKGK
+698 TLIEDKGK
-706 FERVEDGPKCWIY
+706 FEKVEDGPKCWIY

-751 GDSYVESAGIE
+751 GENYVESVGIK
-762 TLTKYAEMYGLGEET
+762 TLQKYAKLYGLDEKT

-827 LLSKLTDAEGN
+827 LLSKLTDTEGN
-838 LLETYSP
+838 VLETYAP
-845 TVRNEMTD
+845 TVRNEMTE
-853 ISQITW
+853 ISGSTW
-859 NAIHQGNRMVVE
+859 DAIHRGNRMVVE
-871 NLDAFDDFDG
+871 NLESFDDFG
-881 IEVAGKTGTAQQVQS
+881 SIEVAGKTGTAQQVQT

-909 QNPKISITTR
+909 RNPKISIATR

-933 ADILKYYFG
+933 AKILKYYFN
-942 LEDAEGLIDG
+942 LEDEDELLNG

>member
-1 MKEGVQQSLF
+1 MF
-11 SSIRSFFKQIFKSR
+11 RSIKNFFKQIFKSR

-31 LFLLMSVVL
+31 LFVCMTTVL

-77 DRNGNLLAYNELAY
+77 DRNGKLLAYNELAY
-91 GITIEDNGSYSSEGE
+91 GITIEDNGSYSGNGE

-125 HTLDANGDAIDN
+125 HTMDQNGDAIDN
-137 DFSITLTAD
+137 DFSITLTED
-146 ESYEFTVSGTKLQRF
+146 GNYEFTVSGTKLQRF
-161 RADVYGVST
+161 RADVYGES
-170 IDELGYKE
+170 DMDKLGYNE

-184 ASASAEQIMEYL
+184 ATATPEQIMEYL
-196 GGASCFDIS
+196 GGTNSNCFDIS
-205 EEYEPADAYRI
+205 ETYDKKDAYRI
-216 IIIRYKMRQNSY
+216 TIIRYKMRQNSY

-239 VSEETVAFIS
+239 VSEETVAYVS
-249 EHSNELQGVE
+249 EHADELQGVE

-274 AHIIGYTGQIDEDE
+274 AHLIGYTGQIDEE
-288 YIAFGGGEDGSEY
+288 EFIAFGGEEEGSEY

-381 NAKEYEASGASDIK
+381 NAKTYEASGSSDIK

-402 YALLNN
+402 YALINN
-408 NVIQMDHF
+408 NVIRMEHF
-416 AAKDASDTEKEVYKA
+416 AAEDASDTEKKVYKS
-431 FGKRRKSVLSEIR
+431 FCKRRKKVLEEIEK
-444 SELTKDNPAAYES
+444 ELTGSQPTPYEN

-468 IVSMLMENEIIVTSK
+468 IVSMLTDQQIIVTDK

-491 IAWKNDTISLQEY
+491 IAWKNDEISLQEY
-504 LYHVINEQWFD
+504 LYHVIGAQWFD

-525 SDSEELYDVLVTYIM
+525 SDSEELYRVLVDYILD
-540 EALEDDDGFCK
+540 ELEEDDGFCK

-556 MIRDNMISGIQIC
+556 MIRDNVIDGVQVC
-569 LILYDQEILDYDDEM
+569 LILYDQEVLDYDDEM
-584 IAELKNQQLSPYDF
+584 IAELKNHTLSPFDF
-598 LMERIKRLEIT
+598 MMERIKNLEIT

-619 GSCVITDVQSGELL
+619 GSCVLANVQNGELL

-661 LSSPFYNNATQQKTA
+661 LSLPFYNNATQQKTA

-693 VITTS
+693 VITATTE
-698 SLIEDKGK
+698 IQDKGK

-719 PGSTH
+719 PSVH
-724 GKINVSEALRDS
+724 GKINVSEALGDS

-744 GWMFSQV
+744 GWRFSQV
-751 GDSYVESAGIE
+751 GDTYVESAGIK
-762 TLTKYAEMYGLGEET
+762 TIQKYAQMYGLGEKT
-777 GIETVESKPE
+777 GIETVESQPE

-812 YVTAVANSGTVYNYT
+812 YVTAVANSGTVYDYT
-827 LLSKLTDAEGN
+827 LLSKLTDTEGN
-838 LLETYSP
+838 VLETYAP
-845 TVRNEMTD
+845 TVKNQMKE
-853 ISQITW
+853 ISLSTW
-859 NAIHQGNRMVVE
+859 NAIHKGNRMVVE
-871 NLDAFDDFDG
+871 NLECFDDFG
-881 IEVAGKTGTAQQVQS
+881 VIEVAGKTGTAQQVQT

-909 QNPKISITTR
+909 RNPKVSIATR

-933 ADILKYYFG
+933 ANILKYYFHIKD
-942 LEDAEGLIDG
+942 EDELING

>member
-1 MKEGVQQSLF
+1 M
-11 SSIRSFFKQIFKSR
+11 
-25 ILFLAI
+25 AI
-31 LFLLMSVVL
+31 LFVCMTTVL

-77 DRNGNLLAYNELAY
+77 DRNGKLLAYNELAY
-91 GITIEDNGSYSSEGE
+91 GITIEDNGSYSGNGE

-125 HTLDANGDAIDN
+125 HTMDQNGDAIDN
-137 DFSITLTAD
+137 DFSITLTED
-146 ESYEFTVSGTKLQRF
+146 GNYEFTVSGTKLQRF
-161 RADVYGVST
+161 RADVYGES
-170 IDELGYKE
+170 DMDKLGYNE

-184 ASASAEQIMEYL
+184 ATATPEQIMEYL
-196 GGASCFDIS
+196 GGTNSNCFDIS
-205 EEYEPADAYRI
+205 ETYDKKDAYRI
-216 IIIRYKMRQNSY
+216 TIIRYKMRQNSY

-239 VSEETVAFIS
+239 VSEETVAYVS
-249 EHSNELQGVE
+249 EHADELQGVE

-274 AHIIGYTGQIDEDE
+274 AHLIGYTGQIDEE
-288 YIAFGGGEDGSEY
+288 EFIAFGGEEEGSEY

-381 NAKEYEASGASDIK
+381 NAKTYEASGSSDIK

-402 YALLNN
+402 YALINN
-408 NVIQMDHF
+408 NVIRMEHF
-416 AAKDASDTEKEVYKA
+416 AAEDASDTEKKVYKS
-431 FGKRRKSVLSEIR
+431 FCKRRKKVLGEIEK
-444 SELTKDNPAAYES
+444 ELTGSQPTPYEN

-468 IVSMLMENEIIVTSK
+468 IVSMLTDQQIIVTDK

-491 IAWKNDTISLQEY
+491 IAWKNDEISLQEY
-504 LYHVINEQWFD
+504 LYHVIGAQWFD

-525 SDSEELYDVLVTYIM
+525 SDSEELYRVLVDYILD
-540 EALEDDDGFCK
+540 ELEEDDGFCK

-556 MIRDNMISGIQIC
+556 MIRDNVIDGVQVC
-569 LILYDQEILDYDDEM
+569 LILYDQEVLDYDDEM
-584 IAELKNQQLSPYDF
+584 IAELKNHTLSPFDF
-598 LMERIKRLEIT
+598 MMERIKNLEIT

-619 GSCVITDVQSGELL
+619 GSCVLANVQNGELL

-661 LSSPFYNNATQQKTA
+661 LSLPFYNNATQQKTA

-693 VITTS
+693 VITATTE
-698 SLIEDKGK
+698 IQDKGK

-719 PGSTH
+719 PSVH
-724 GKINVSEALRDS
+724 GKINVSEALGDS

-744 GWMFSQV
+744 GWRFSQV
-751 GDSYVESAGIE
+751 GDTYVESAGIK
-762 TLTKYAEMYGLGEET
+762 TIQKYAQMYGLGEKT
-777 GIETVESKPE
+777 GIETVESQPE

-812 YVTAVANSGTVYNYT
+812 YVTAVANSGTVYDYT
-827 LLSKLTDAEGN
+827 LLSKLTDTEGN
-838 LLETYSP
+838 VLETYAP
-845 TVRNEMTD
+845 TVKNQMKE
-853 ISQITW
+853 ISLSTW
-859 NAIHQGNRMVVE
+859 NAIHKGNRMVVE
-871 NLDAFDDFDG
+871 NLECFDDFG
-881 IEVAGKTGTAQQVQS
+881 VIEVAGKTGTAQQVQT

-909 QNPKISITTR
+909 RNPKVSIATR

-933 ADILKYYFG
+933 ANILKYYFHIKD
-942 LEDAEGLIDG
+942 EDELING

>member
-1 MKEGVQQSLF
+1 MF
-11 SSIRSFFKQIFKSR
+11 HSIKSFFKQLLRSR
-25 ILFLAI
+25 ILFLGI
-31 LFLLMSVVL
+31 LFVCMSLCL

-46 LQIIN
+46 LQIVN

-65 TRSLNSTRGNIY
+65 TRSLNSTRGNIF

-116 INEDIAQIL
+116 INEDLLNIL
-125 HTLDANGDAIDN
+125 HTMDQNGDEIDN
-137 DFSITLTAD
+137 DFSIQLTDAGT
-146 ESYEFTVSGTKLQRF
+146 YEFTVSGTRLQRF
-161 RADVYGVST
+161 RADIYGKSS
-170 IDELGYKE
+170 IDELGYNE

-184 ASASAEQIMEYL
+184 ATASADQIMAYL
-196 GGASCFDIS
+196 CSDLTSCFDIS
-205 EEYEPADAYRI
+205 ASYVKKDVYRI
-216 IIIRYKMRQNSY
+216 AIIRYRMRQNSY
-228 QKYIAATIASD
+228 QKYISAQIASD
-239 VSEETVAFIS
+239 VSEETVAYVS
-249 EHSNELQGVE
+249 EHAAELQGVE
-259 ITEDTIRRYNDSKYF
+259 VVEDTIRRYNDSKYF
-274 AHIIGYTGQIDEDE
+274 AHLIGYTGQIDEDE
-288 YIAFGGGEDGSEY
+288 YIAFGGNEEGSEY
-301 SRTDTVG
+301 SLTDTVG

-314 YMDTELKGKKG
+314 YMDALLKGKKG

-350 DVYLSIDMDLQEA
+350 DVYLSIDMDLQKA

-381 NAKEYEASGASDIK
+381 NAKEYKSQRASDIR

-402 YALLNN
+402 YALINN
-408 NVIQMDHF
+408 NIIDIERFSSAQ
-416 AAKDASDTEKEVYKA
+416 ASDTEKELYRA
-431 FGKRRKSVLSEIR
+431 FCRRQEQVFSDIKK
-444 SELTKDNPAAYES
+444 ELTSSHPTAYEY
-457 LSEDMQIYMSY
+457 LSDDMQMYMTY
-468 IVSMLMENEIIVTSK
+468 IVSMLMDKKIIVTDK
-483 IDWNDETY
+483 IDWNDEVY
-491 IAWKNDTISLQEY
+491 IAWKNDNISLQEY
-504 LYHVINEQWFD
+504 LYHVISEQWFD
-515 ITKFPADSRY
+515 ITQFPAETRY
-525 SDSEELYDVLVTYIM
+525 SDSEEFYQMLVGYILDELQM
-540 EALEDDDGFCK
+540 DKDFSK

-556 MIRDNMISGIQIC
+556 MLRDDLMNGVQIC
-569 LILYDQEILDYDDEM
+569 LVLYDQGVLSYDDEK
-584 IAELKNQQLSPYDF
+584 IAELKNQTLSPFDF
-598 LMERIKRLEIT
+598 MMSCIKNLEIT

-619 GSCVITDVQSGELL
+619 GSSVIADVQTGELL

-650 DSAYFASLMSD
+650 DSAYFASLMND

-693 VITTS
+693 VITTT

-724 GKINVSEALRDS
+724 GKINISEALRDS

-744 GWMFSQV
+744 GWQFSQV
-751 GDSYVESAGIE
+751 GDTYVESAGIE
-762 TLTKYAEMYGLGEET
+762 TLRKYAQMYGLDETT
-777 GIETVESKPE
+777 GIEVVESTPE

-827 LLSKLTDAEGN
+827 LLNRLTDTQGN
-838 LLETYSP
+838 VLQTYQP
-845 TVRNEMTD
+845 TVRNEMTE
-853 ISQITW
+853 IASSTW
-859 NAIHQGNRMVVE
+859 DAIHRGNRMVVE
-871 NLDAFDDFDG
+871 NLDSFDDFER
-881 IEVAGKTGTAQQVQS
+881 IEVAGKTGTAQQITT

-909 QNPKISITTR
+909 NNPKVSIATR

-933 ADILKYYFG
+933 ADILKYYFR
-942 LEDAEGLIDG
+942 LESTDDLLTNK
-952 SAANVGNN
+952 AANVGNN
-960 SNSFTD
+960 ANSFTD

>member
-1 MKEGVQQSLF
+1 MF
-11 SSIRSFFKQIFKSR
+11 SNIKNFFKQIFNSR

-31 LFLLMSVVL
+31 LFLMMSIIL
-40 LLRLFQ
+40 LFRLFQ

-65 TRSLNSTRGNIY
+65 TRSLNSTRGVIY
-77 DRNGNLLAYNELAY
+77 DRNGKLLAYNELAY
-91 GITIEDNGSYSSEGE
+91 GISIEDNGSYSSEGD

-116 INEDIAQIL
+116 INEDLAQIL
-125 HTLDANGDAIDN
+125 HTMDQNGDVIDN
-137 DFSITLTAD
+137 DFSITLTDD
-146 ESYEFTVSGTKLQRF
+146 ENYEFTVSGTKLQRF
-161 RADVYGVST
+161 RADVYGKST
-170 IDELGYKE
+170 VDELGYNE

-184 ASASAEQIMEYL
+184 ANATPDQIMEYL
-196 GGASCFDIS
+196 GGTSTNCFDIS
-205 EEYEPADAYRI
+205 SEYDKTDAYRI
-216 IIIRYKMRQNSY
+216 TIIRYKMRQNSY

-239 VSEETVAFIS
+239 VSEETVAYIS
-249 EHSNELQGVE
+249 EHANELQGVE

-274 AHIIGYTGQIDEDE
+274 AHLIGYTGQIDEEE
-288 YIAFGGGEDGSEY
+288 YIAFGGEDEGSEY
-301 SRTDTVG
+301 SKTDTVG

-314 YMDTELKGKKG
+314 YMDRELKGKKG

-375 VYSKII
+375 VYSKIV
-381 NAKEYEASGASDIK
+381 NAKTYEASRSSDIK

-408 NVIQMDHF
+408 NVINIDHF
-416 AAKDASDTEKEVYKA
+416 AAKDASGTEKKVYKA
-431 FGKRRKSVLSEIR
+431 FVKRRKQVLADIKKQ
-444 SELTKDNPAAYES
+444 LTGSGATAYED
-457 LSEDMQIYMSY
+457 LSEDMQMYMSY
-468 IVSMLMENEIIVTSK
+468 IVSMLMDKQIIVTDK

-504 LYHVINEQWFD
+504 LYHVISQQWFD
-515 ITKFPADSRY
+515 ITRFPADSRY
-525 SDSEELYDVLVTYIM
+525 SDSEELYSVLVDYILN
-540 EALEDDDGFCK
+540 ELENDDGFCK

-556 MIRDNMISGIQIC
+556 MIRDNLIDGVQIC

-584 IAELKNQQLSPYDF
+584 IVELKEHTLSPFDF
-598 LMERIKRLEIT
+598 MMERIKNLEIT

-619 GSCVITDVQSGELL
+619 GSCVLANVQNGELL

-661 LSSPFYNNATQQKTA
+661 LSLPFYNNATQQKTA

-693 VITTS
+693 VITATTE
-698 SLIEDKGK
+698 IQDKGK

-719 PGSTH
+719 PSVH
-724 GKINVSEALRDS
+724 GKINVSEALGDS

-744 GWMFSQV
+744 GWRFSQV
-751 GDSYVESAGIE
+751 GDTYVESAGIK
-762 TLTKYAEMYGLGEET
+762 TIQKYAQMYGLGEKT
-777 GIETVESKPE
+777 GIETVESQPE

-812 YVTAVANSGTVYNYT
+812 YVTAVANSGTVYDYT
-827 LLSKLTDAEGN
+827 LLSKLTDTEGN
-838 LLETYSP
+838 VLETYAP
-845 TVRNEMTD
+845 TVKNQMKE
-853 ISQITW
+853 ISLSTW
-859 NAIHQGNRMVVE
+859 NAIHKGNRMVVE
-871 NLDAFDDFDG
+871 NLECFDDFG
-881 IEVAGKTGTAQQVQS
+881 VIEVAGKTGTAQQVQT

-909 QNPKISITTR
+909 RNPKVSIATR

-933 ADILKYYFG
+933 ANILKYYFHIKD
-942 LEDAEGLIDG
+942 EDELING

>member
-1 MKEGVQQSLF
+1 MF
-11 SSIRSFFKQIFKSR
+11 SSIKNFFNQIFKSR

-31 LFLLMSVVL
+31 LFLCMALVL
-40 LLRLFQ
+40 LMRLFQ
-46 LQIIN
+46 MQIVN

-65 TRSLNSTRGNIY
+65 TRSLNSTRGNIF
-77 DRNGNLLAYNELAY
+77 DRNGKLLAYNELAY
-91 GITIEDNGSYSSEGE
+91 GITIEDNGSYSGDGG

-125 HTLDANGDAIDN
+125 HTMDQNGDVIDN
-137 DFSITLTAD
+137 DFSITLTD
-146 ESYEFTVSGTKLQRF
+146 DGSYEFTVSGAKLQRF
-161 RADVYGVST
+161 RADIYGESDV
-170 IDELGYKE
+170 E
-178 KLGYDT
+178 KLGYNEKIGYDT
-184 ASASAEQIMEYL
+184 AAATPEQIMEYL
-196 GGASCFDIS
+196 GGTNTNCFDIS
-205 EEYEPADAYRI
+205 ETYDKKDAYRI
-216 IIIRYKMRQNSY
+216 AIIRYKMRQNSF

-239 VSEETVAFIS
+239 VSEETVAYVS
-249 EHSNELQGVE
+249 EHASELQGVE

-274 AHIIGYTGQIDEDE
+274 AHLIGYTGQIDEE
-288 YIAFGGGEDGSEY
+288 EFISFGGDKEGSEY

-381 NAKEYEASGASDIK
+381 NAKTYEASGASDIM

-402 YALLNN
+402 YALINN

-416 AAKDASDTEKEVYKA
+416 ASEDASNIEKEVYKV
-431 FGKRRKSVLSEIR
+431 FCKRRKSVLAAIKK
-444 SELTKDNPAAYES
+444 ELTGDQPTAYEN
-457 LSEDMQIYMSY
+457 LSEDMQLYMSY
-468 IVSMLMENEIIVTSK
+468 IVSMLTDNQSIVTDK

-491 IAWKNDTISLQEY
+491 IAWKNDQISLQEY
-504 LYHVINEQWFD
+504 LYHVISEQWFD
-515 ITKFPADSRY
+515 ITKLPADSRY
-525 SDSEELYDVLVTYIM
+525 SDSEELYGVLVDYILN
-540 EALEDDDGFCK
+540 ELEEDEGFCK

-556 MIRDNMISGIQIC
+556 LIRDNLIDGVSVC
-569 LILYDQEILDYDDEM
+569 LILYDQGVLDYDDEK
-584 IAELKNQQLSPYDF
+584 IAELKSHTLSPFDF
-598 LMERIKRLEIT
+598 IMERIKHLEIT

-619 GSCVITDVQSGELL
+619 GSCVLTDVQSGELL

-698 SLIEDKGK
+698 TLIQDKGK

-751 GDSYVESAGIE
+751 GDTYVESAGIK
-762 TLTKYAEMYGLGEET
+762 TIQKYAKLYGLGDKT
-777 GIETVESKPE
+777 GIETVESTPE
-787 IADAYPITAAIG
+787 IADSYPITAAIG

-812 YVTAVANSGTVYNYT
+812 YVTTVANSGTVYDYT
-827 LLSKLTDAEGN
+827 LLNKLTDTEGN
-838 LLETYSP
+838 VLETYAP
-845 TVRNEMTD
+845 TVRNELTE
-853 ISQITW
+853 ISYSTW
-859 NAIHQGNRMVVE
+859 NAIHYGNRMVVE
-871 NLDAFDDFDG
+871 NLDSFDDFG
-881 IEVAGKTGTAQQVQS
+881 NIEVAGKTGTAQQVQT

-909 QNPKISITTR
+909 RNPKISIATR

-933 ADILKYYFG
+933 AQILKYYFN
-942 LEDAEGLIDG
+942 LEDEDELING
-952 SAANVGNN
+952 SAANVGHN

>member
-1 MKEGVQQSLF
+1 MF
-11 SSIRSFFKQIFKSR
+11 SNIKSFFKQIFDSR

-31 LFLLMSVVL
+31 LFVCMATVL

-51 GADSQSDYLMRVIK
+51 GADSQSSYLMRVIK
-65 TRSLNSTRGNIY
+65 TRSLNSTRGDIY
-77 DRNGNLLAYNELAY
+77 DRNGKLLAYNELAY
-91 GITIEDNGSYSSEGE
+91 GITIEDNGSYSGDGE

-125 HTLDANGDAIDN
+125 HTMDQNNDAIDN
-137 DFSITLTAD
+137 DFSITLTED
-146 ESYEFTVSGTKLQRF
+146 ENYEFTVSGTKLQRF
-161 RADVYGVST
+161 RADIYGESD
-170 IDELGYKE
+170 IDDLGYNE

-184 ASASAEQIMEYL
+184 ANATPDQIMEYL
-196 GGASCFDIS
+196 GSTNSNCFDIS
-205 EEYEPADAYRI
+205 SEYSKKDAYRI
-216 IIIRYKMRQNSY
+216 AIIRYKMRQNSY
-228 QKYIAATIASD
+228 QKYIAAKIASD

-249 EHSNELQGVE
+249 EHASELQGVE

-274 AHIIGYTGQIDEDE
+274 AHLIGYTGQIDEDE
-288 YIAFGGGEDGSEY
+288 FIAFGGEEEGSEY
-301 SRTDTVG
+301 ARTDTVG

-314 YMDTELKGKKG
+314 YMDKELKGKKG

-336 ELETIERTEPVAGN
+336 ELETIERTEPIAGN

-381 NAKEYEASGASDIK
+381 NAKTYEASGASDIK

-402 YALLNN
+402 YALINN
-408 NVIQMDHF
+408 NVIKMDHF
-416 AAKDASDTEKEVYKA
+416 AAKDASDTEKEVYEA
-431 FGKRRKSVLSEIR
+431 FCKRRKQVLDAIKQ
-444 SELTKDNPAAYES
+444 ELTGSQPSAYEN
-457 LSEDMQIYMSY
+457 LSEDMKMYISY
-468 IVSMLMENEIIVTSK
+468 IVSMLMEKQIIVTDK

-525 SDSEELYDVLVTYIM
+525 SDSEELYRVLVDYILS
-540 EALEDDDGFCK
+540 ELKNDEGFCK
-551 RIYKY
+551 RVYKF
-556 MIRDNMISGIQIC
+556 MFRDNLIDGVQIC
-569 LILYDQEILDYDDEM
+569 LILYDQEVLDYDDEM
-584 IAELKNQQLSPYDF
+584 IAELKSRTLSPFDF
-598 LMERIKRLEIT
+598 MMERIKNLEIT

-619 GSCVITDVQSGELL
+619 GSCVLTNVQTGELL

-698 SLIEDKGK
+698 TLIQDKGK
-706 FERVEDGPKCWIY
+706 FERVVDGPKCWIY
-719 PGSTH
+719 PGGIH

-744 GWMFSQV
+744 GWRFSQV
-751 GDSYVESAGIE
+751 GDNYVESAGIKI
-762 TLTKYAEMYGLGEET
+762 LQKYAKLYGLDEKT
-777 GIETVESKPE
+777 GFETVESIPE
-787 IADAYPITAAIG
+787 LADAYPITAAIG

-827 LLSKLTDAEGN
+827 LLNKLTDTEGN
-838 LLETYSP
+838 VLETYAP
-845 TVRNEMTD
+845 TVRNEMTE
-853 ISQITW
+853 ISASTW
-859 NAIHQGNRMVVE
+859 EAIHRGNRMVVE
-871 NLDAFDDFDG
+871 TLDAFDDFG
-881 IEVAGKTGTAQQVQS
+881 RIEVAGKTGTAQQVQN

-909 QNPKISITTR
+909 RNPKVSIATR

-933 ADILKYYFG
+933 ANILKYYFG
-942 LEDAEGLIDG
+942 LEDEEELLNG

>member
-1 MKEGVQQSLF
+1 MAM
-11 SSIRSFFKQIFKSR
+11 I
-25 ILFLAI
+25 
-31 LFLLMSVVL
+31 L

-77 DRNGNLLAYNELAY
+77 DRYGTLLAYNELAY
-91 GITIEDNGSYSSEGE
+91 GITIEDNGSYSREGE
-106 LSATQ
+106 RSASE
-111 VKNRS
+111 VKNRT

-125 HTLDANGDAIDN
+125 HTMDRYGDQIDN
-137 DFSITLTAD
+137 DFLIVMGPD
-146 ESYEFTVSGTKLQRF
+146 GEYEFTVSGTKLQRF
-161 RADVYGVST
+161 RADVYGKSN
-170 IDELGYKE
+170 IEDLGYSE

-184 ASASAEQIMEYL
+184 ASATPEQVMEYL
-196 GGASCFDIS
+196 GSSSCFDILPT
-205 EEYEPADAYRI
+205 YEKNDAYRI
-216 IIIRYKMRQNSY
+216 TIIRYKMRQNSY
-228 QKYIAATIASD
+228 QKYIAAKIASD
-239 VSEETVAFIS
+239 VSEETVAYIC

-274 AHIIGYTGQIDEDE
+274 AHLIGYTGRIDEE
-288 YIAFGGGEDGSEY
+288 EFIAFGGTEEGSEY

-336 ELETIERTEPVAGN
+336 ELETIQRTEPIAGN
-350 DVYLSIDMDLQEA
+350 NVYLSIDMNLQKA

-381 NAKEYEASGASDIK
+381 NAKQYEANGASDIK

-402 YALLNN
+402 YSLINN

-416 AAKDASDTEKEVYKA
+416 SAADASDTEKEVYKA
-431 FGKRRKSVLSEIR
+431 FERRRKNVLDDIR
-444 SELTKDNPAAYES
+444 RELTDTYAAPYEL

-468 IVSMLMENEIIVTSK
+468 IVSMLMEKEIIVTSK
-483 IDWNDETY
+483 IDWNDEVY
-491 IAWKNDTISLQEY
+491 LAWKNDTISLREY

-515 ITKFPADSRY
+515 ITKFPDDSKY
-525 SDSEELYDVLVTYIM
+525 SDSEELYEVLVSYILETL
-540 EALEDDDGFCK
+540 EADEGFCK

-556 MIRDNMISGIQIC
+556 MIRDNAIDGVQLC
-569 LILYDQEILDYDDEM
+569 LILYDQEILDYDDEL
-584 IAELKNQQLSPYDF
+584 IAQLKNHTLSPYDF
-598 LMERIKRLEIT
+598 MMERIKNLELT

-619 GSCVITDVQSGELL
+619 GSCVISDVQTGELL

-688 GLTEG
+688 GLTEN

-698 SLIEDKGK
+698 TLIEDKGK

-724 GKINVSEALRDS
+724 GEIDVSEALRDS

-744 GWMFSQV
+744 GWLFSQV
-751 GDSYVESAGIE
+751 GETYVESSGIN
-762 TLTKYAEMYGLGEET
+762 TLQKYAKLYGLDEKT
-777 GIETVESKPE
+777 GIETVESTPE

-827 LLSKLTDAEGN
+827 LLNKLTDAEGHV
-838 LLETYSP
+838 LETYAP
-845 TVRNEMTD
+845 TVRNEMSE
-853 ISQITW
+853 ISNSTW
-859 NAIHQGNRMVVE
+859 NAIHKGNRMVVE
-871 NLDAFDDFDG
+871 DMSEFDDFLG
-881 IEVAGKTGTAQQVQS
+881 VEVAGKTGTAQQVQN

-909 QNPKISITTR
+909 RNPRVSIATR
-919 IAYGYTSHNAADVS
+919 IAYGYTSHNAAAVS
-933 ADILKYYFG
+933 ADIFRYYFK
-942 LEDAEGLIDG
+942 LESADTLIDG
-952 SAANVGNN
+952 KAATVGNN
-960 SNSFTD
+960 ANSFTD

>member
-1 MKEGVQQSLF
+1 MF
-11 SSIRSFFKQIFKSR
+11 STIKNFFKQVFKSR
-25 ILFLAI
+25 VLFLAI
-31 LFLLMSVVL
+31 LFICMALVLLM
-40 LLRLFQ
+40 RLFQ
-46 LQIIN
+46 MQIVN

-65 TRSLNSTRGNIY
+65 TRSLNSTRGNIF
-77 DRNGNLLAYNELAY
+77 DRNGKLLAYNELAY
-91 GITIEDNGSYSSEGE
+91 GITIEDNGSYSRDGE

-125 HTLDANGDAIDN
+125 HTMDQNGDAIDN
-137 DFSITLTAD
+137 DFSITLTED
-146 ESYEFTVSGTKLQRF
+146 ENYEFTVSGTKLQRF
-161 RADVYGVST
+161 RADVYGESDV
-170 IDELGYKE
+170 EKLGYNE

-184 ASASAEQIMEYL
+184 ATATPEQIMGYL
-196 GGASCFDIS
+196 GGSNTNCFDIS
-205 EEYEPADAYRI
+205 ETYDKKDAYRI
-216 IIIRYKMRQNSY
+216 AIIRYKMRQNSY

-239 VSEETVAFIS
+239 VSEETVAFVS
-249 EHSNELQGVE
+249 EHADELQGVE

-274 AHIIGYTGQIDEDE
+274 AHLIGYTGQIDEE
-288 YIAFGGGEDGSEY
+288 EFVAFGGDKEGSEY

-314 YMDTELKGKKG
+314 HMDTELKGKKG

-375 VYSKII
+375 VYSKVI
-381 NAKEYEASGASDIK
+381 NAKTYEASGASDIK

-402 YALLNN
+402 YALINN
-408 NVIQMDHF
+408 NVISIDHF
-416 AAKDASDTEKEVYKA
+416 AAEDASDTEKEVYKT
-431 FGKRRKSVLSEIR
+431 FCKRKKSVLKAIEK
-444 SELTKDNPAAYES
+444 ELTGSQPAAYEN
-457 LSEDMQIYMSY
+457 LSEDMQLYMSY
-468 IVSMLMENEIIVTSK
+468 IVSMLTDNQSIVTDK

-491 IAWKNDTISLQEY
+491 IAWKNDQISLQEY
-504 LYHVINEQWFD
+504 LYHVIGEQWFD

-525 SDSEELYDVLVTYIM
+525 SDSEELYRVLVDYILN
-540 EALEDDDGFCK
+540 ELENDEGFCK

-556 MIRDNMISGIQIC
+556 MIRDNLIDGVSIC
-569 LILYDQEILDYDDEM
+569 LILYDQEVLDYDDEM
-584 IAELKNQQLSPYDF
+584 IAELKNHTLSPYDF
-598 LMERIKRLEIT
+598 MMDRIKNLEIT

-619 GSCVITDVQSGELL
+619 GSCVLTDVQSGELL

-650 DSAYFASLMSD
+650 DSAYFSALMSD

-698 SLIEDKGK
+698 TLIQDKGK

-751 GDSYVESAGIE
+751 GDTYVESVGIK
-762 TLTKYAEMYGLGEET
+762 TIQKYAKLYGLGEKT
-777 GIETVESKPE
+777 GIETVESTPE
-787 IADAYPITAAIG
+787 IADSYPITAAIG

-812 YVTAVANSGTVYNYT
+812 YVTTVANSGTVYNYT
-827 LLSKLTDAEGN
+827 LLNKLTDTEGN
-838 LLETYSP
+838 VLETYAP
-845 TVRNEMTD
+845 TVHGELTE
-853 ISQITW
+853 ISASTW
-859 NAIHQGNRMVVE
+859 DAIHDGNRMVVE
-871 NLDAFDDFDG
+871 NLDSFDDFG
-881 IEVAGKTGTAQQVQS
+881 NIEVAGKTGTAQQVQN

-909 QNPKISITTR
+909 RNPKISIATR

-933 ADILKYYFG
+933 AQILKYYFN
-942 LEDAEGLIDG
+942 LEDEDELING